1 MKVEY
6 DDTKLRRFY
15 AELPMVQRAN
25 AVRAAERRL
34 TNQARKAAKQ
44 KLIATGMKNAD
55 KVAKGIRGIVYRDV
69 IGFRLTVGTSGRK
82 SGANGFYTNRYGK
95 TKPVLLWFEDG
106 TAERNSRIHRGRGS
120 GFKGSIAPVKFM
132 AKTKDEMTPKVT
144 EAFHEALRQSV
155 MRIAKKNG
163 AK

>member
-1 MKVEY
+1 MKVEFN
-6 DDTKLRRFY
+6 DIKLQRFF
-15 AELPMVQRAN
+15 AEMKRVQRERAI
-25 AVRAAERRL
+25 RAAERRL
-34 TNQARKAAKQ
+34 TNQARKMARQ
-44 KLIATGMKNAD
+44 KFVATGVKNAAE
-55 KVAKGIRGIVYRDV
+55 VAKGIRGIVYRDA

-132 AKTKDEMTPKVT
+132 AKTKEEMTPKVT

>member
-34 TNQARKAAKQ
+34 TNQAKRIAMQ
-44 KLIATGMKNAD
+44 KFIATGIENAD
-55 KVAKGIRGIVYRDV
+55 KIAKGIRGIAFKKKL
-69 IGFRLTVGTSGRK
+69 GFCVTGGRK

-95 TKPVLLWFEDG
+95 TKPVLRWFEDG

-132 AKTKDEMTPKVT
+132 AKTKEEMTPKVT

>member
-1 MKVEY
+1 MK
-6 DDTKLRRFY
+6 R
-15 AELPMVQRAN
+15 VQREKAI
-25 AVRAAERRL
+25 RAAERKL

-55 KVAKGIRGIVYRDV
+55 KVAKGIRGIVYRDA

-82 SGANGFYTNRYGK
+82 SGANGFYTNRYEK

-106 TAERNSRIHRGRGS
+106 TAERKTRYKIGRMPS
-120 GFKGSIAPVKFM
+120 PKGSIAPVKFM
-132 AKTKDEMTPKVT
+132 AKTKEEMTPKVT